1 MAKNLNIDFFRIE
14 GSTLQPQKGR
24 ILIAEPFLNDNYFK
38 RSVVLLTEHGKE
50 GTVGFVLNKPID
62 IAVPDII
69 EGFPSIDASVSIG
82 GPVQTN
88 TVHYIHT
95 LGDLIPNSIPVL
107 EGIYWGGDFDVLK
120 ELVLTGACT
129 GSQIRFFVGY
139 SGWKPKQLEGELEQ
153 NAWVVAD
160 IKPEMVMKYTS
171 ESVWKNTLEKL
182 GEKYRIWINTPENPG
197 LN

>member
-38 RSVVLLTEHGKE
+38 RSVVLLTEYGKE

-62 IAVPDII
+62 VAVTDII
-69 EGFPSIDASVSIG
+69 EGFPSIDAIVSVG

-95 LGDLIPNSIPVL
+95 LGDMIPNSIPVL
-107 EGIYWGGDFDVLK
+107 EGIYWGDDFDVQK
-120 ELVLTGACT
+120 ELVLTGTCT

-139 SGWKPKQLEGELEQ
+139 SGWRPKQLEGELEQ
-153 NAWVVAD
+153 NAWVVAE
-160 IKPEMVMKYTS
+160 IKPELIMKYTS
-171 ESVWKNTLEKL
+171 ESVWKKTLEKL